1 MNFSTVT
8 SSPKYVG
15 GLREIYIS
23 IKLSLNCVYNVLY
36 YINPTNIVYFDYVFT
51 IMNKNNAGWTVS
63 VIAIKDTFK
72 EL

>member
-15 GLREIYIS
+15 GLREIYIT
-23 IKLSLNCVYNVLY
+23 IKLSLNCVYNVMY
-36 YINPTNIVYFDYVFT
+36 YINTTNIYK
-51 IMNKNNAGWTVS
+51 NKEGWTVS
-63 VIAIKDTFK
+63 VIVIKDMFK